1 MSTVHVAAKLL
12 TSGSQGLP
20 HDRRFFIP
28 IDPLKSP
35 DIMTDDDTS
44 QDIVNNTH
52 GLLDDTFVKE
62 FQQLRTRLTLFLAN
76 QRGIETE
83 LQFEMPHHPDNVGVC
98 WKPLLTD
105 EQHLSL
111 VNPSVLFG
119 GYMPKR
125 EGRVKQLAV
134 NQIPHCDFGAVN
146 GTPLSDNILLRN
158 KTLPCTVLL
167 PLLDHRTLMI
177 YKDDDDKTVVHEVKA
192 NKGELIIF
200 DGDVSH
206 GGYTYMETTPLQL
219 HPCCDRE

>member
-1 MSTVHVAAKLL
+1 
-12 TSGSQGLP
+12 
-20 HDRRFFIP
+20 
-28 IDPLKSP
+28 
-35 DIMTDDDTS
+35 MTDDDTS